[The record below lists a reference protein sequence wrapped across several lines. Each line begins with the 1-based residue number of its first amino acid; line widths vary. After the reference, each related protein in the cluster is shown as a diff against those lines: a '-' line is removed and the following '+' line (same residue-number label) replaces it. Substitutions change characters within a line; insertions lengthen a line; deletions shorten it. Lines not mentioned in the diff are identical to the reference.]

1 MRTEYKRDMN
11 HNYLILY
18 GENEINT
25 DSYQVRMLVGNVIPS
40 ILKCRIQGM
49 DGNFLIYFDIT
60 SKQALNILYEDR
72 KMKLEDLQLIFGGFV
87 KAMEDAA
94 EYLMNPGQFILSA
107 DYIYADIEKKQI
119 YFCMMPGYE
128 KDIKEQFQLLT
139 EYILPKI
146 DHEDGKAVILGYGV
160 YKRAMEDSFHL
171 EHVKEELY
179 KIRGQDDRKA
189 DISEREKMDYTENP
203 DFQNIREQGDDWKND
218 EIRGEFIREEFI
230 RKGENSKKPGRL
242 YKAGVIV
249 LVAVLLCVTTAAALL
264 GYLPYMETGTLLE
277 IIIVLAAGIMLVVS
291 VIKNKRSSGAKN
303 PENIKKE
310 SERKTNIKTGMNTE
324 VRTEMKEAGS
334 EPEDLDHNIWFNR
347 ESRNISNE
355 IKRQSV
361 TEEKWEDRLYENLK
375 SEPSEKEQTK
385 RELSEKN
392 FSQVHPDYGETIVL
406 SSGAVSGPASLVSKE
421 PGELATIYL
430 NEDLTVIGKLENAC
444 DAVISLPTVSR
455 IHAKIRKREEVYY
468 LTDMNSRNGTAVNG
482 RLLRPEEEYQL
493 EPEDEVDFAQAR
505 YIFLP

>member
-49 DGNFLIYFDIT
+49 DGNFLVYFDIT
-60 SKQALNILYEDR
+60 SKQALNILYEER
-72 KMKLEDLQLIFGGFV
+72 KMKLEDLQFIFGGFV
-87 KAMEDAA
+87 RAMEDAA
-94 EYLMNPGQFILSA
+94 EYLMNPGQFIVSA
-107 DYIYADIEKKQI
+107 DYIYADVEKKQI

-146 DHEDGKAVILGYGV
+146 DHADGKAVILGYGV

-171 EHVKEELY
+171 EHIKEELY
-179 KIRGQDDRKA
+179 KIQGQEDRKA
-189 DISEREKMDYTENP
+189 DVENEEKTNYTERNS
-203 DFQNIREQGDDWKND
+203 DFQNEREQEEYWKNA
-218 EIRGEFIREEFI
+218 EIKGEFIRE
-230 RKGENSKKPGRL
+230 GENSKKQGGL
-242 YKAGVIV
+242 YKAWMIV
-249 LVAVLLCVTTAAALL
+249 LAAVLLCAAAAAALW
-264 GYLPYMETGTLLE
+264 GYLPYVETGTVLG
-277 IIIVLAAGIMLVVS
+277 IIIVLAAGIMLVVH
-291 VIKNKRSSGAKN
+291 IMKNKKSYGKQ
-303 PENIKKE
+303 
-310 SERKTNIKTGMNTE
+310 GL
-324 VRTEMKEAGS
+324 
-334 EPEDLDHNIWFNR
+334 EDSDHNIWFNR
-347 ESRNISNE
+347 ESRNISGINE
-355 IKRQSV
+355 IKRQSI

-375 SEPSEKEQTK
+375 SEHSEREQTGK
-385 RELSEKN
+385 EVLETKI
-392 FSQVHPDYGETIVL
+392 SQTPPNYGETIVL
-406 SSGAVSGPASLVSKE
+406 SAGAVSGPASLVSKE

-455 IHAKIRKREEVYY
+455 IHAKIRKKEEAYY

-482 RLLRPEEEYQL
+482 RLLRPEEEYHL